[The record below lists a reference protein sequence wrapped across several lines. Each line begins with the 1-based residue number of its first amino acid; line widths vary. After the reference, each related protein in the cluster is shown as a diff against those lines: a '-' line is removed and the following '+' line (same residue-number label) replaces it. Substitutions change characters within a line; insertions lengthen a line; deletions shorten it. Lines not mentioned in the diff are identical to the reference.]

1 MGLTAKLDKL
11 KLKTTSEDI
20 EDDSGHAKPDNSDD
34 IDEVDSEYQNILLS
48 IIAQLRPGM
57 DLSKITLPTFI
68 LEKKSMLERITN
80 FFQIPKLLIDSNS
93 IEDPLDRFIGVLRWY
108 LASWHIS
115 PKAVKKP
122 LNPVL
127 GEVFT

>member
-80 FFQIPKLLIDSNS
+80 FFKFEIIN
-93 IEDPLDRFIGVLRWY
+93 
-108 LASWHIS
+108 
-115 PKAVKKP
+115 
-122 LNPVL
+122 
-127 GEVFT
+127 

>member
-57 DLSKITLPTFI
+57 DLSKDHSSNIYI
-68 LEKKSMLERITN
+68 REEVHVRKNYK
-80 FFQIPKLLIDSNS
+80 FFKFRN
-93 IEDPLDRFIGVLRWY
+93 Y
-108 LASWHIS
+108 
-115 PKAVKKP
+115 
-122 LNPVL
+122 
-127 GEVFT
+127 